1 VSTRI
6 KICGTRSWHDVELVI
21 AAGADAFGMIFAP
34 SPRSI
39 EWSAAR
45 EIARRLPLDV
55 AAVAVFTNPDPED
68 IVRVRGLFGDPIIQ
82 LSGDET
88 PELARA
94 IGGCVMKALHV
105 GEESPEEIQML
116 CDRYAPALPLLDT
129 KVAGAYGGSG
139 KTFDWSRVAMLAR
152 FRPLMIAGGLT
163 PENVGDCVRSTRPF
177 GVDVRSGVETD
188 GRINSKR
195 VQQFVR
201 AVRESDA
208 A

>member
-34 SPRSI
+34 SQRTI
-39 EWSAAR
+39 EWSAAE
-45 EIARRLPLDV
+45 EIARRVPSDIT
-55 AAVAVFTNPDPED
+55 AVAVFTNPGPED
-68 IVRVRGLFGDPIIQ
+68 IERVRGMFGDPIIQ

-88 PELARA
+88 PELVRA
-94 IGGCVMKALHV
+94 VGGCVMKALHV
-105 GEESPEEIQML
+105 GDESSEEIQAL

-129 KVAGAYGGSG
+129 KVPGTFGGSG
-139 KTFDWSRVAMLAR
+139 KTFDWSRVATLAR
-152 FRPLMIAGGLT
+152 WRPLMIAGGLT
-163 PENVGDCVRSTRPF
+163 PENVGDCVRATRPF
-177 GVDVRSGVETD
+177 GVDVRSGVEAD
-188 GRINSKR
+188 GRIDSKR